1 MFMTVIEMKLL
12 VRSVITIFAM
22 PFAIVSVVATA
33 VGWTVM
39 CRAGTGDLVRFTISS
54 DHPDLM
60 RRAIRRR
67 LEAEL

>member
-1 MFMTVIEMKLL
+1 MTVIEMKLL

-33 VGWTVM
+33 VGWKVM
-39 CRAGTGDLVRFTISS
+39 VRGGTGGIVRFTISA
-54 DHPDLM
+54 DEPDTM
-60 RRAIRRR
+60 RGAIRRR